1 MKSEF
6 NPLRRSALLVTSV
19 AAIGL
24 ACTTQAANYNF
35 GAVTAD
41 FTIQLSDMA
50 RVQGVGTSSGTF
62 DSSGSGSVYDRGANQ
77 DATYMHFD
85 LAPLAGTTM
94 IGNVNLNLTVDTTWG
109 GGLYAGIIG
118 TANGAWSA
126 ANGSTA
132 PGMSPFTSVSAP
144 NALYTNG
151 QTATWT
157 ISATTFSEILGNL
170 AHFNGFAVTAG
181 DGSQAHFTSAAT
193 LTGSCSAGAIRVT
206 DGTDWSAASWDD
218 GSKTLSISG
227 SSNVSGGN
235 VSLVAGSTLTLG
247 GSATLDGG
255 NFSGT
260 MANNGSLIMG
270 SSANHTLAGIISGG
284 GGLTKSGSG
293 TLVLSAVNTYT
304 GGTTVHSGILELAGS
319 TGGTGRIRGPLIVNP
334 GAEVRLSG
342 GDGTGFGWN
351 DARISSLTINGGAVH
366 SAGTLHIWNLAGGV
380 NLTGGSLSS
389 NGGASTTAGPQLEWA
404 NTTLTSNASADTALV
419 AGRINIRRD
428 AASLLQVNVA
438 DGAAATD
445 LLISAALTESA
456 SGCGLA
462 KSGTGTLKLTGAVQL
477 TGLITV
483 NAGTLDLS
491 SATLTAGVRI
501 NVLSGARFIPPSSGL
516 PASAIIY
523 VNGAKLAPG
532 TWGSLGSV
540 VASLA
545 QYESP
550 ALAGSTVVTVPDTG
564 ISNRERFKTLKYG
577 VFSHYN
583 YWATGNGD
591 VNDAANAFNAEKYA
605 DDLATAGVQYVVW
618 TAWHG
623 NMFPMFPSQA
633 AAKYG
638 YGSRCSTRD
647 TVSDMIDAVKAR
659 GIRVFLYTHPYQPLT
674 YDLAHHNN
682 FINELYA
689 ETVDR
694 YGSRIDG
701 LWIDEN
707 MIDSSQDSVVDYK
720 RLMATIKEHN
730 PDLVTMQNGW
740 QLYTVDTGG
749 NESVGSWN
757 FGQSQPVYC
766 LVSGQGV
773 SPEDMW
779 RTTVLQA
786 AANFDGGGIHLSIDG
801 VAYAGLAET
810 TRIFQ
815 VGSYLAPIRA
825 SICETKPSTSFPPPY
840 NGNSVSYNSVN
851 WVATTSTDET
861 KEFIHVL
868 KAPTGNTLTLPA
880 TADGKVFSAATLMAS
895 LQTGAATQQYLGTPV
910 AMIQT
915 PRGIQ
920 LTLPSGASWS
930 SLDTV
935 IQLDVASKGG
945 AGMVND
951 TSAAITYTGSSWS
964 YQNHRGAGEYNDDAH
979 VATANGDSFTFTFSG
994 TDVEYIATRAADR
1007 GPVAIYIDD
1016 VLQTTVDLS
1025 VGAPLGSRQSVFA
1038 KSGLARG
1045 THTLKAVKMGGT
1057 YMDADGFKVT
1067 ELINDSDPDLNGA
1080 FLTTLDYGTGSAGYG
1095 GPSNSW
1101 QPGYNGA
1108 NWITPAIA
1116 HYPNGEPL
1124 SSPLANEPV
1133 SEYFD
1138 FTFTGTGVQ
1147 IPLSSAYSWA
1157 YFYMKVDGVY
1167 HSNVQVSQGQVS
1179 TFSVSGLAPGT
1190 HTIRGIAWKS
1200 VSDPSQPGVN
1210 GFTVTRPGI
1219 WTAASG
1225 RGYGEIGDDV
1235 HYTDTNPGRF
1245 SWNFNGSGVEVI
1257 TTRDSDARIAYFSV
1271 SGMDRSMG
1279 ARYNNYSP
1287 TRQTGTSVFQ
1297 RPNLAPGS
1305 YSVSVSHA
1313 ANTSGMNFS
1322 FARLAIDALRVYKGE
1337 SMASA
1342 PLYWGASGN
1351 GGSGTWDVGTSAN
1364 WYDGGQA
1371 TAWYDFGGTDYR
1383 AVFGG
1388 SAGSV
1393 NLASGIK
1400 ANRLSFASSGYT
1412 LSGSALTLSGSNPT
1426 IDTAAGVTTTFATA
1440 PVATNGLVKS
1450 GSGTLQVPSLS
1461 GDPANLTLSAGT
1473 IQLTGGHN
1481 NYWGVLNTVV
1491 AAGAKLSNNT
1501 HSHIRNLHLQGGE
1514 LATTGVDSFWG
1525 SWMLDNDVIV
1535 SGATTS
1541 IISASRVAIANGS
1554 GIARVFDVAADSTLD
1569 VTGFFENANTTTS
1582 NGLTKNGAGTM
1593 ILRGNNTY
1601 NGTTTVNAGK
1611 LLIMGSVAN
1620 TSTVTIAAGATLEIS
1635 GTLASS
1641 AQIVNSGT
1649 LLLTGNP
1656 QLSAAN
1662 GIINYGSIINSSSS
1676 FVLPS
1681 NIVNYG
1687 TILTLPS
1694 APSGLT
1700 ATPSGTSAVL
1710 GWSAVSGATSYRVK
1724 QSTSASGPFS
1734 VVASPTT
1741 NSSSVSGLVAGM
1753 TYYFTVSAVNSLG
1766 EGANSATASCV
1777 IGALPAPWVTADV
1790 GTVGLAGSATTING
1804 IYTVRGSGTGVYAS
1818 TDQCRMVYQTCSGD
1832 CDMVARV
1839 DSLTNPSVSAKVG
1852 VMIRESRATNARCA
1866 GVYVTPTSG
1875 VQFIWRTSAG
1885 SMPSIATVTG
1895 LTAPRWVRIQR
1906 VGSSFRAYH
1915 STNGTT
1921 WTQFGGNKT
1930 ISMSTNAIMGQVVTS
1945 GNNSALATGVFS
1957 GVVATP

>member
-118 TANGAWSA
+118 TANAAWSA

-193 LTGSCSAGAIRVT
+193 LTGSCSTGAIRVT

-284 GGLTKSGSG
+284 GGLTKSGSS

-304 GGTTVHSGILELAGS
+304 GGTTVDSGILELAGS

-351 DARISSLTINGGAVH
+351 DARISTLTINGGAVH

-389 NGGASTTAGPQLEWA
+389 NGGASTTSGPQLEWA

-516 PASAIIY
+516 PASAILY

-532 TWGSLGSV
+532 TWGSPGSV
-540 VASLA
+540 AASLA

-740 QLYTVDTGG
+740 QLYTADTGG
-749 NESVGSWN
+749 NESVGYWN
-757 FGQSQPVYC
+757 FGQSQPLYC

-801 VAYAGLAET
+801 VAFAGLAET
-810 TRIFQ
+810 SRIFQ
-815 VGSYLAPIRA
+815 VGSYLAPVRA
-825 SICETKPSTSFPPPY
+825 SVCETKPSASFPPAY
-840 NGNSVSYNSVN
+840 SGNTLSYDAVN
-851 WVATTSTDET
+851 WVATSSTDET

-868 KAPTGNTLTLPA
+868 KAPSGNTLTLPA
-880 TADGKVFSAATLMAS
+880 TADGKVFRAATLMAS
-895 LQTGAATQQYLGTPV
+895 LQTGGATQQYLGTPV
-910 AMIQT
+910 AMVQT

-935 IQLDVASKGG
+935 IRLDVASKGG
-945 AGMVND
+945 AGMVNN
-951 TSAAITYTGSSWS
+951 TSTAITYNGASWT
-964 YQNHRGAGEYNDDAH
+964 YQNHRGAGEYYDDAH

-994 TDVEYIATRAADR
+994 TDVEYIASRSANR

-1025 VGAPLGSRQSVFA
+1025 TGTALGSRQSVFA

-1045 THTLKAVKMGGT
+1045 THRLKAVKMGGAS
-1057 YMDADGFKVT
+1057 MDVDAFQVT
-1067 ELINDSDPDLNGA
+1067 ELVNDSDTDLAACFPGSYNLGA
-1080 FLTTLDYGTGSAGYG
+1080 RSAYYQGM
-1095 GPSNSW
+1095 W
-1101 QPGYNGA
+1101 QPGYGSVP
-1108 NWITPAIA
+1108 WITPGAGYIPGA
-1116 HYPNGEPL
+1116 EPL
-1124 SSPLANEPV
+1124 NGTLPTSGDS
-1133 SEYFD
+1133 FD
-1138 FTFTGTGVQ
+1138 FSFYGTEAQ
-1147 IPLSSAYSWA
+1147 ISLGSQYAWG
-1157 YFYMKVDGVY
+1157 YFYFLVDGVFKT
-1167 HSNVQVSQGQVS
+1167 NVQVSNGNTS
-1179 TFSVSGLAPGT
+1179 TFSTGNLPLGN
-1190 HTIRGIAWKS
+1190 HTIRAIVWKS
-1200 VSDPSQPGVN
+1200 AADPFQPGVY
-1210 GFTVTRPGI
+1210 GFTISRPNL
-1219 WTAASG
+1219 WNYQAG

-1235 HYTDTNPGRF
+1235 HFTDFNPGAF
-1245 SWNFNGSGVEVI
+1245 SYNFIGSGVEVI

-1271 SGMDRSMG
+1271 SGMNRSMG
-1279 ARYNNYSP
+1279 SRYNNYSP
-1287 TRQTGTSVFQ
+1287 TRQVGTSVFQ

-1305 YSVSVSHA
+1305 YSVSVAHA
-1313 ANTSGMNFS
+1313 ANTSGINFS
-1322 FARLAIDALRVYKGE
+1322 FARLAIDALRIYKGE
-1337 SMASA
+1337 SMSST
-1342 PLYWGASGN
+1342 PLFWGASGN
-1351 GGSGTWDVGTSAN
+1351 GGSGTWDVGVSAN

-1371 TAWYDFGGTDYR
+1371 TAWYDFGGTDYC

-1388 SAGSV
+1388 TAGSV

-1400 ANRLSFASSGYT
+1400 ANRVSFNSDGYS
-1412 LSGSALTLSGSNPT
+1412 LSGSAMTFSGSNPT

-1450 GSGTLQVPSLS
+1450 GSGMLQVPSLS
-1461 GDPANLTLSAGT
+1461 GDPAKVTLSAGT
-1473 IQLTGGHN
+1473 IQLTGGN
-1481 NYWGVLNTVV
+1481 NNFWGVQNTVV

-1554 GIARVFDVAADSTLD
+1554 GIARAFDVAADSTLD

-1611 LLIMGSVAN
+1611 LVIMGSVAN

-1662 GIINYGSIINSSSS
+1662 SIINYGSIINSSSS

-1687 TILTLPS
+1687 TILRLPS
-1694 APSGLT
+1694 APTGLT
-1700 ATPSGTSAVL
+1700 ATPSGTSAIL

-1766 EGANSATASCV
+1766 EGANSATSSCV
-1777 IGALPAPWVTADV
+1777 IGALPAPWVTTDV
-1790 GTVGLAGSATTING
+1790 GTVGLAGSATTINS

-1832 CDMVARV
+1832 CDMIARV

-1852 VMIRESRATNARCA
+1852 VMIRESLATNARCA

-1875 VQFIWRTSAG
+1875 VQFIWRTTAG

-1945 GNNSALATGVFS
+1945 GTNSALATGVFS